1 MGRSCIIDFPS
12 DVLVVRVF
20 SSLACHVD
28 DDARGRFIA
37 RGGAATLLVE
47 DKWPDT
53 AYWVRRRAA
62 IDEFVRCHISF
73 LLAKEASSRLG

>member
-1 MGRSCIIDFPS
+1 MGRSCIIDFS
-12 DVLVVRVF
+12 LCCAVVRVF
-20 SSLACHVD
+20 SSLVRHGD

-53 AYWVRRRAA
+53 GLLGKAA
-62 IDEFVRCHISF
+62 GCH
-73 LLAKEASSRLG
+73 